1 MAHKRSHAPLIALFG
16 VTAGIALGMN
26 ACSPPSDATGDTGSG
41 FGGSG
46 NGGHHAGSGGA
57 TATSTGTAGSGG
69 GTDITTTADTD
80 AGTCVVKDPKVDQDG
95 DGYSQADGDCN
106 DCDPNVNP
114 GAVDALEEVDG
125 GPGVV
130 TDNDCS
136 GKAELPKPCDDALAM
151 DSADPMDGAKAIGG
165 LCAKWVK
172 TAKWVQAD
180 GSPPPADAQQL
191 AAFHLGHGILP
202 DFGASNPPLEG
213 KRLLVLSS
221 GTARRAG
228 DPGFVH
234 RNFDKGYVGG
244 APFGFPKESPSCQG
258 VTTKEPHDAAG
269 LELEI
274 QAPTNAQGFSFDF
287 NFFTYEW
294 PQYICTEFND
304 FFIANMSPFP
314 KGQKDGNISFDALG
328 NPISVNNAF
337 LDICGCP
344 GNPPGKCSVPPD
356 KPTKQFD
363 CALGAKGLAGTD
375 FASDDSNQGFTNG
388 SSGWLETSAPVEKG
402 QKFVLRFVTY
412 DSSDGNVDST
422 TIIDNF
428 KWSAQPGQVVTV
440 RDAGPPPK

>member
-1 MAHKRSHAPLIALFG
+1 MVLSRSRFPLLGLVGITAL
-16 VTAGIALGMN
+16 VAVGMN
-26 ACSPPSDATGDTGSG
+26 ACSPPTETPSGGG

-46 NGGHHAGSGGA
+46 TSTGAQDGGAGGATTTGTSGSGGNI
-57 TATSTGTAGSGG
+57 
-69 GTDITTTADTD
+69 ITTTT
-80 AGTCVVKDPKVDQDG
+80 GDG
-95 DGYSQADGDCN
+95 DGGVCEITDEDADQDKDGFSPKQGDCN

-114 GAVDALEEVDG
+114 GAVDALEEADG

-136 GKAELPKPCDDALAM
+136 GKAELPKPCDDALAL
-151 DSADPMDGAKAIGG
+151 DSADAMDGAKAIGG

-172 TAKWVQAD
+172 SAKWVQAD
-180 GSPPPADAQQL
+180 GAPPPADAAQL
-191 AAFHLGHGILP
+191 TAFHLGHGILP
-202 DFGASNPPLEG
+202 DFGASNAPLEG
-213 KRLLVLSS
+213 KRVLALSS
-221 GTARRAG
+221 GTARRPT

-244 APFGFPKESPSCQG
+244 PPFGFPKESPACQG
-258 VTTKEPHDAAG
+258 VKTKEPHDAAG

-304 FFIANMSPFP
+304 FFVANMSPFP
-314 KGQKDGNISFDALG
+314 AGQKDGNISFDALG

-344 GNPPGKCSVPPD
+344 GSPPGACSVPPD
-356 KPTKQFD
+356 KPLKAFD
-363 CALGAKGLAGTD
+363 CAFGTKGLAGTD
-375 FASDDSNQGFTNG
+375 FANDDSNPGFTNG

-428 KWSAQPGQVVTV
+428 KWSAEPGKLITV

>member
-1 MAHKRSHAPLIALFG
+1 MLVSRSGFRILG
-16 VTAGIALGMN
+16 VVGACAVVGGAIN
-26 ACSPPSDATGDTGSG
+26 ACSPTTDSTGTS
-41 FGGSG
+41 
-46 NGGHHAGSGGA
+46 GSGGFGTGSTTGSNDA
-57 TATSTGTAGSGG
+57 GAGGKTSTGDGGSGG
-69 GTDITTTADTD
+69 GMITTTTGADGGSSCTVTD
-80 AGTCVVKDPKVDQDG
+80 ENVDQDG
-95 DGYSQADGDCN
+95 DGFTPAQGDCN

-114 GAVDALEEVDG
+114 GALDALEEVDG

-130 TDNDCS
+130 TDNNCD
-136 GKAELPKPCDDALAM
+136 GKAELPKPCDDALKL
-151 DSADPMDGAKAIGG
+151 DSADAMDGAKAIGG
-165 LCAKWVK
+165 LCSKWVK
-172 TAKWVQAD
+172 SAKWVQAD
-180 GSPPPADAQQL
+180 GSPPPADPAQL

-202 DFGASNPPLEG
+202 DFGASNPPQEG
-213 KRLLVLSS
+213 KRLLALSS
-221 GTARRAG
+221 GTARRPN

-274 QAPTNAQGFSFDF
+274 QAPTNALSFSFDF

-304 FFIANMSPFP
+304 FFVANLSPFP
-314 KGQKDGNISFDALG
+314 KGQKDGNISFDISG

-337 LDICGCP
+337 LDVCGCP
-344 GNPPGKCSVPPD
+344 GNPPGKCTVPPD
-356 KPTKQFD
+356 KPNKPFD
-363 CALGAKGLAGTD
+363 CVLGTKGVTGTD
-375 FASDDSNQGFTNG
+375 FAADDSNAGFTNG
-388 SSGWLETSAPVEKG
+388 STGWLVTSAPVEKG
-402 QKFVLRFVTY
+402 QKIVLRFVTY

-428 KWSAQPGQVVTV
+428 QWSAEPGQVITQ